1 MRQLCLLLLVA
12 FVISACDNRLPT
24 LVEETD
30 EFKQSADAPFYH
42 GVASGDPLQD
52 AVIIWTRVT
61 PSVQTSVVEVQW
73 AISAQADMS
82 DPIQVGSSVADS
94 AADYTVKVDVKQLLP
109 GSRYYYQF
117 EALGSKSPVGKTK
130 TSPEEADEVVFA
142 VVSCSNYEFG
152 YFNGY
157 GAIASE
163 EIDAVLH
170 LGDYIYEYGPGV
182 YGDSTV
188 DRKHLPAKELISLR
202 DYRTRYAQYRLDPD
216 LKDAHIN
223 HPFIMIWDDHEISNN
238 SYKDGAQNHQ
248 ADEGDYQTRRDAAVQ
263 AYYEWMP
270 VRSSEQLYRTFSYG
284 EQVDLIMLDE
294 RLAGRTQPAD
304 SLDDP
309 SLQDASRTMLGKE
322 QLDWFLDQ
330 LTSSK
335 AKWKVIGNQVI
346 FSYLNWGHE
355 TFNINLDSWDGYP
368 GEQAII
374 ADLIRD
380 NQIENVV
387 FVTGDTHSAWGFE
400 ATHQPFDDYNPTTG
414 EGAYAIEFGT
424 TSINSGNSNERMS
437 DEEVL
442 AHEVKIAN
450 SPLNPHLKYTNM
462 RDHGYLIITLSDK
475 EVLATWKYTETPRER
490 NRSIKSSVS
499 MKSASGSNRLES
511 L

>member
-1 MRQLCLLLLVA
+1 
-12 FVISACDNRLPT
+12 
-24 LVEETD
+24 
-30 EFKQSADAPFYH
+30 
-42 GVASGDPLQD
+42 
-52 AVIIWTRVT
+52 
-61 PSVQTSVVEVQW
+61 
-73 AISAQADMS
+73 
-82 DPIQVGSSVADS
+82 
-94 AADYTVKVDVKQLLP
+94 
-109 GSRYYYQF
+109 
-117 EALGSKSPVGKTK
+117 
-130 TSPEEADEVVFA
+130 
-142 VVSCSNYEFG
+142 
-152 YFNGY
+152 
-157 GAIASE
+157 
-163 EIDAVLH
+163 
-170 LGDYIYEYGPGV
+170 
-182 YGDSTV
+182 
-188 DRKHLPAKELISLR
+188 
-202 DYRTRYAQYRLDPD
+202 
-216 LKDAHIN
+216 
-223 HPFIMIWDDHEISNN
+223 
-238 SYKDGAQNHQ
+238 
-248 ADEGDYQTRRDAAVQ
+248 
-263 AYYEWMP
+263 
-270 VRSSEQLYRTFSYG
+270 
-284 EQVDLIMLDE
+284 MLDE

-304 SLDDP
+304 SLNDP

-322 QLDWFLDQ
+322 QLDWFSDQ

-387 FVTGDTHSAWGFE
+387 FVTGDTHSAWAFE
-400 ATHQPFDDYNPTTG
+400 ATHQPFDDYNPATG

-475 EVLATWKYTETPRER
+475 EVIATWKYTETSRER

-499 MKSASGSNRLES
+499 MKCASGSNRLES